1 MNRHEA
7 TWWVSAVALAL
18 ALAVHFSLI
27 VLSILPMNPLSYRC
41 DRAITAYVYPL
52 FFQRWSLFAPDPID
66 ADNTTFARGYYHDGS
81 RELITPWVDL
91 TDPILERVRALPITP
106 LNLTVTVLSKATGSI
121 FTETGIVAANPAERD
136 ALLKRWEDPAQQ
148 PRGLVVL
155 EAGGAAALRAA
166 YPALKFERVQI
177 MISTRMVPPFTKRY
191 DPHAAEEPQ
200 YLTLDAAPFPNVIP
214 WFSGNAQR

>member
-7 TWWVSAVALAL
+7 TWWVTAIALAV

-27 VLSILPMNPLSYRC
+27 VLSILPLNPLSYRC
-41 DRAITAYVYPL
+41 DRAVTAYVDPL

-66 ADNTTFARGYYHDGS
+66 ADNTVFARAYYHDGA

-91 TDPILERVRALPITP
+91 TDPVLERVRALPVTP
-106 LNLTVTVLSKATGSI
+106 LNLTVTVLSKATASI
-121 FTETGIVAANPAERD
+121 FTETGIVGANSAARD
-136 ALLKRWEDPAQQ
+136 AMLKRWEDPAQQ

-155 EAGGAAALRAA
+155 EAAGAAALRGT
-166 YPALKFERVQI
+166 YPELKFERVQI
-177 MISTRMVPPFTKRY
+177 MISTRMVAPFTKRF
-191 DPHAAEEPQ
+191 DPHAAGEPQ

-214 WFSGNAQR
+214 WFSANPPR